1 MMWLRVSILTWL
13 CNLRRPPVRG
23 AQATS
28 CFFPGSKYSG
38 KFRFLA
44 CSGDL
49 EPLVI
54 YALTCP
60 NLALYANKRSEKKK
74 TKVSIK
80 SLPSSVSLAR
90 GLWSFSEYRELN
102 CNLFLEA
109 WLENQASVWTS
120 KKMENLA
127 FLEKKTAKNIM
138 KMDTMGHAWHSWF
151 HVIFLATSWDRHCC
165 LHWRGDC

>member
-109 WLENQASVWTS
+109 WLENQTDLYGHLRRWRTLPSWR
-120 KKMENLA
+120 KKL
-127 FLEKKTAKNIM
+127 LR
-138 KMDTMGHAWHSWF
+138 
-151 HVIFLATSWDRHCC
+151 TSWKWILRAMLDIH
-165 LHWRGDC
+165 GFMSSS